1 MGDAAMGDGAA
12 HDGMGGIA
20 GSSGTPGAPGGPH
33 QGLVVVLIC
42 GVVPAALLAAI
53 IAVPA
58 ALWSRLPERVADHWT
73 FAGTANGTAPRLV
86 SFLALG
92 ALALLGAGLVWL
104 GWAAARKSNRDGV
117 PGHSAGAA
125 EVRAAVVRG
134 RAAAAG
140 TAAAMIPLGLFLMAV
155 STGR

>member
-1 MGDAAMGDGAA
+1 MAPWATQPWATA
-12 HDGMGGIA
+12 PRTTARA
-20 GSSGTPGAPGGPH
+20 GSPG
-33 QGLVVVLIC
+33 L
-42 GVVPAALLAAI
+42 PARPARPAARTRGWSWSLSAASFPALLAAI

-58 ALWSRLPERVADHWT
+58 ALWSRLRERVADHWT

-104 GWAAARKSNRDGV
+104 GWAAARKSSRDRV

-125 EVRAAVVRG
+125 G
-134 RAAAAG
+134 R
-140 TAAAMIPLGLFLMAV
+140 
-155 STGR
+155 R